1 MQTETLSVTF
11 AKAPRKRSRNV
22 RGIFEKVPGS
32 GIWWIRFNDAQGRFR
47 REKAGTKGMAIDLYR
62 KRKVEALEGKK
73 LPERLRRATVTF
85 ATIAKDAL
93 DYSKVHKASTSYRC
107 DVGRMELLLSWF
119 REYPAESIT
128 AQDIE
133 RQFQKQ
139 KWAPATPNRYRALLS
154 LTYRLAIR
162 NGKVKE
168 NPARLVPHRLED
180 NARIRFL
187 SADEETA
194 LRKAIQTR
202 CPERMSE
209 FELALNTGLRL
220 SEQYGLLWEN
230 VSLPLRVL
238 TISRSKN
245 GSRKYVPLNRAANK
259 ALENLLKQHSASEFV
274 CGGARE
280 PRRWF
285 EIVLEDAKVSSF
297 SWHCLRHT
305 FASRLVMAGVDIR
318 TVQELLGH
326 KTIAMTVR
334 YSHLAPKHTLAAVE
348 RLDAPKETS
357 TDTTTDTGAFQPSWM
372 EMVVLQ

>member
-1 MQTETLSVTF
+1 METETLVV
-11 AKAPRKRSRNV
+11 APPKAARKKGRNA
-22 RGIFEKVPGS
+22 RGVFEKVPGS
-32 GIWWIRFNDAQGRFR
+32 DIWWVRFIDAKGRFR
-47 REKAGTKGMAIDLYR
+47 REKVGTWTNARDLYH
-62 KRKVEALEGKK
+62 KRKMQAFEGKK
-73 LPERLRRATVTF
+73 LPEKLRRATVAF
-85 ATIAKDAL
+85 AEIAHDAPT
-93 DYSKVHKASTSYRC
+93 YSKVHKAATSYRC
-107 DVGRMELLLSWF
+107 AAGRMEVLLAWF

-139 KWAPATPNRYRALLS
+139 EWAPATPNRYRALLS

-168 NPARLVPHRLED
+168 NPARLVAHRHED

-187 SADEETA
+187 SADEEEN
-194 LRKAIQTR
+194 LRKAMEKR
-202 CPERMSE
+202 CPERMPE
-209 FELALNTGLRL
+209 FDLALNTGVRL

-230 VSLPLRVL
+230 VSIPLQTL
-238 TISRSKN
+238 TIPRSKN
-245 GSRKYVPLNRAANK
+245 GSMRHVPLNQGAIK
-259 ALENLLKQHSASEFV
+259 ALETLRKQHPASEFV
-274 CGGARE
+274 CGGAKE

-285 EIVLEDAKVSSF
+285 EPVLADAKVVNF

-326 KTIAMTVR
+326 KTIGMTVR

-348 RLDAPKETS
+348 RLDAPTEAP
-357 TDTTTDTGAFQPSWM
+357 TDTTTDTRPPVQSV
-372 EMVVLQ
+372 EHVVVLQ